1 MFFCGGAL
9 TTGNVRKE
17 TAGQLRKS
25 FLSRS
30 HPEKTFPDEN
40 TQLPAIIYGQKP
52 FKKGF
57 LARAPFGNPGVS
69 IRKFKFPDGN

>member
-1 MFFCGGAL
+1 LHSLFK
-9 TTGNVRKE
+9 TIRTP
-17 TAGQLRKS
+17 AGKIGKIYLDS
-25 FLSRS
+25 SR
-30 HPEKTFPDEN
+30 PEKNFPDEN